1 MFRLLRHECLG
12 SISDVLG
19 VVPVQISMLGRDL
32 LSAEATLLVL
42 YHFTLKRSAGITH
55 CLAL

>member
-1 MFRLLRHECLG
+1 MFRLLRHERSG
-12 SISDVLG
+12 SVSDVLG
-19 VVPVQISMLGRDL
+19 AVPVQISMLGRDL

-42 YHFTLKRSAGITH
+42 YHPTLKRSAGITH

>member
-32 LSAEATLLVL
+32 LSAEATL